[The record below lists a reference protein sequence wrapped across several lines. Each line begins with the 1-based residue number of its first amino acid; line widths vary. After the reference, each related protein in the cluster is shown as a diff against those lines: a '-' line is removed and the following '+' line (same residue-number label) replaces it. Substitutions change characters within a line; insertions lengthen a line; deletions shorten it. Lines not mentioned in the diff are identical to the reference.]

1 MAVKRY
7 VVTTAKHD
15 AILLVKIL
23 VLLVAVILVI
33 KLVRVIAHIFVLPP
47 QGILHLAQAIPV
59 RLGVKV
65 VALAPVEIYV
75 MTLVMTLA
83 MIPVAVRHLVLHPA
97 LLVIIAALGIVQRL
111 VQMHAKLKHRNL
123 AQVVLM
129 AVLGIVLRPVPMLV
143 KHKHDNR
150 QAEILVMDVV
160 VLVSVIAKAHVADLA
175 YLHVMMVV
183 TQSVVG

>member
-1 MAVKRY
+1 MAVKRN

-15 AILLVKIL
+15 AILIVKIL

-83 MIPVAVRHLVLHPA
+83 MIPVAV
-97 LLVIIAALGIVQRL
+97 
-111 VQMHAKLKHRNL
+111 
-123 AQVVLM
+123 
-129 AVLGIVLRPVPMLV
+129 
-143 KHKHDNR
+143 
-150 QAEILVMDVV
+150 
-160 VLVSVIAKAHVADLA
+160 LVSVIAKAHAADLA